1 MIPKIIHYSW
11 FGPKDIPA
19 DMIRLIDHWREVMP
33 DYEFVLW
40 NETNFDVSACAFTR
54 EAYATANYVFV
65 ADLVRP
71 AVLYKYGGIYLD
83 TDIEVLKSLDPFLD
97 NKAFLGYETEA
108 IGLGVVG
115 ACPGAS
121 WLKKCV
127 EYYENR
133 HFINMFGKTVRT
145 PSPKILTPKIAPY
158 IDNEVKV
165 YPIDYFCAKDWRT
178 GAICKT
184 DNTVCI
190 HHYAGAW
197 HRKRL
202 SPWGKILKLF
212 RGLPTRYNCRS
223 AASFLALPCAAK
235 CLGYTPR

>member
-97 NKAFLGYETEA
+97 
-108 IGLGVVG
+108 
-115 ACPGAS
+115 
-121 WLKKCV
+121 KKGG
-127 EYYENR
+127 E
-133 HFINMFGKTVRT
+133 
-145 PSPKILTPKIAPY
+145 
-158 IDNEVKV
+158 
-165 YPIDYFCAKDWRT
+165 
-178 GAICKT
+178 
-184 DNTVCI
+184 
-190 HHYAGAW
+190 
-197 HRKRL
+197 
-202 SPWGKILKLF
+202 
-212 RGLPTRYNCRS
+212 
-223 AASFLALPCAAK
+223 
-235 CLGYTPR
+235 